1 MMVWYVMFKIWCEWR
16 RYITAANK
24 LNSGSTVRDVR
35 NLVFSLIFPN
45 SWVLLNSF
53 PELVAENVK
62 TRLATSLST
71 VTDHFVRMR
80 SLICAMFQRINPL
93 HSDRSVNFAF

>member
-1 MMVWYVMFKIWCEWR
+1 MVWYVMFKIWCEWR

-35 NLVFSLIFPN
+35 NLVFSHIF
-45 SWVLLNSF
+45 SKLVLNSF

-62 TRLATSLST
+62 TRLSRR
-71 VTDHFVRMR
+71 V
-80 SLICAMFQRINPL
+80 
-93 HSDRSVNFAF
+93 